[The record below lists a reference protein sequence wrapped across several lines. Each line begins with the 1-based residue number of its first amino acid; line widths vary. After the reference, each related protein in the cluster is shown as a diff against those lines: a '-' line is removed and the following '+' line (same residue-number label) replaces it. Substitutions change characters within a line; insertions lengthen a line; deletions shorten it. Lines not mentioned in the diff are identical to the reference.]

1 MKIGKHHFPQL
12 LSQVPLILAPMA
24 GVTDLPFR
32 KLCMKYGATAAIS
45 EMISAKPELWQ
56 TQKSLQRQH
65 HCKEAGIRWVQI
77 AGADADIIALA
88 AKYNADSGADIID
101 INMGCPAKKV
111 CNKAAGSALLAKP
124 KLVAE
129 ILTQAVNAVDIPVTL
144 KIRTGS
150 DSNNRNATEIAHIA
164 EDCGI
169 QALTIH
175 GRTRAC
181 KFAGPV
187 EYDSIKKVK
196 QQVQIPVIA
205 NGDIDSA
212 EKARLVI
219 EHTQADALMIGRG
232 AQGKPWIFNEIL
244 HFLAHSQLSSDF
256 VPLELT
262 NKAIGEILQSHVIA
276 LHRFYGE
283 KMGLRIARK
292 HVGWYLKNLT
302 VEKEFRKHFNKIENA
317 ALQLVT
323 LKQRFNFPT
332 DDYRLMIKAS

>member
-1 MKIGKHHFPQL
+1 
-12 LSQVPLILAPMA
+12 MA

-65 HCKEAGIRWVQI
+65 HCKEAGIRWIQI
-77 AGADADIIALA
+77 AGADAAVIAKA
-88 AKYNADSGADIID
+88 AKYNADQGADIID

-111 CNKAAGSALLAKP
+111 CNKAAGSALLANP

-129 ILTQAVNAVDIPVTL
+129 ILTQTVKAIDIPVTL

-150 DSNNRNATEIAHIA
+150 NTNNRNATEIAHIA

-175 GRTRAC
+175 GRTREC
-181 KFAGPV
+181 KFDGLV
-187 EYDSIKKVK
+187 EYESIREVK
-196 QQVQIPVIA
+196 QQIQIPVIA

-212 EKARLVI
+212 EKAKQVL
-219 EHTQADALMIGRG
+219 EQTQADALMIGRA
-232 AQGKPWIFNEIL
+232 AQGKPWIFHEIE
-244 HFLAHSQLSSDF
+244 HFLAHHQLSTDF
-256 VPLELT
+256 VPLKL
-262 NKAIGEILQSHVIA
+262 ADQVIGDILQSHVA
-276 LHRFYGE
+276 ELHHFYGE

-292 HVGWYLKNLT
+292 HVGWYLKNLPF
-302 VEKEFRKHFNKIENA
+302 EREFRKQFNRIENA
-317 ALQLVT
+317 ASQLVS
-323 LKQRFNFPT
+323 LKQKFNYLAN
-332 DDYRLMIKAS
+332 DYRLMIKAS